1 MKMGD
6 TPSVLY
12 FLSGDPDDP
21 ESQHWGG
28 QFFKK
33 SPQDRPNYWHD
44 APEKDLSMNGK
55 NGAVT
60 VNRWRT
66 EYLTDWAGQMN
77 KALNCFLENGMERP
91 LSLVYIISF
100 QDL

>member
-1 MKMGD
+1 MNQEIPAID
-6 TPSVLY
+6 IAS

-77 KALNCFLENGMERP
+77 KALKASRKP
-91 LSLVYIISF
+91 
-100 QDL
+100 